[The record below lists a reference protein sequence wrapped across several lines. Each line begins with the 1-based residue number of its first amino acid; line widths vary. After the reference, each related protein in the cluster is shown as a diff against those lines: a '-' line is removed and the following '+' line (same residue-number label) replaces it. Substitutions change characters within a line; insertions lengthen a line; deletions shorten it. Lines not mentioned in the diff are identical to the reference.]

1 MKFLV
6 VTNSIHFDND
16 VKKLLEKANVKVYSQ
31 MNINGH
37 TESEKE
43 NLRDNWFAM
52 SNQYD
57 KSSVFFS
64 FTEDEKANEV
74 IRLTTEFNNATDSKS
89 KIRAF
94 VMLVEN
100 HN

>member
-6 VTNSIHFDND
+6 VTNSIHFDNE
-16 VKKLLEKANVKVYSQ
+16 VKKLLQKANVKVYSQ
-31 MNINGH
+31 MPINGH
-37 TESEKE
+37 ADVEQE

-57 KSSVFFS
+57 KSSVFFA
-64 FTEDEKANEV
+64 FTEDEKAQKV
-74 IRLTTEFNNATDSKS
+74 IELTTEFNNATDSKS